1 MKNHANKFNAL
12 YRSIFEKSSRR
23 IRDKREML
31 SNETIAIL
39 NHMANIGPST
49 LSELCI
55 HLDRAPSTI
64 SEIIKH
70 LEQKGF
76 IERQNDE
83 TDKRR
88 QFLWLSDYGFEALKQ
103 ENNVLD
109 ENIIANAFDKMKG
122 KDAESLL
129 LLLEKFSKNLN
140 MEV

>member
-1 MKNHANKFNAL
+1 MENHANKFNAL

-31 SNETIAIL
+31 SNESIAIL

-49 LSELCI
+49 LSELCV
-55 HLDRAPSTI
+55 HLDRAPSTL

-70 LEQKGF
+70 LEHKGF

-88 QFLWLSDYGFEALKQ
+88 QFLWLSNYGFEALNQ
-103 ENNVLD
+103 ENNVID
-109 ENIIANAFDKMKG
+109 ENIVANAFGKMKTE
-122 KDAESLL
+122 DAETLL
-129 LLLEKFSKNLN
+129 LLLERFSENLN
-140 MEV
+140 KEG

>member
-88 QFLWLSDYGFEALKQ
+88 QFLWLSDCGFEALKQ

-109 ENIIANAFDKMKG
+109 ENIIKNAFDKMKG
-122 KDAESLL
+122 KDAETLL

>member
-1 MKNHANKFNAL
+1 MKDHANKFNAL

-109 ENIIANAFDKMKG
+109 ENVIANAFGKMKSE
-122 KDAESLL
+122 DAETLL

>member
-1 MKNHANKFNAL
+1 MKNHASKFNAL
-12 YRSIFEKSSRR
+12 YRSVFEKSSRR

-88 QFLWLSDYGFEALKQ
+88 QFLWLSDYGFETLKQ

>member
-1 MKNHANKFNAL
+1 MKDHANKFNAL

-88 QFLWLSDYGFEALKQ
+88 QFLWLSNYGFEALKQ

-109 ENIIANAFDKMKG
+109 ENIIKNAFDKMKG
-122 KDAESLL
+122 KDAETLL